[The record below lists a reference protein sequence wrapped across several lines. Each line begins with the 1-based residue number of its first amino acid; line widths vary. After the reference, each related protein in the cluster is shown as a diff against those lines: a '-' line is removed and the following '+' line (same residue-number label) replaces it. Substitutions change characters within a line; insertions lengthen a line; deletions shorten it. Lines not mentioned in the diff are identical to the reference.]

1 MIALIEGEVVS
12 VGEKEAVVLCAG
24 VGYRVLINLR
34 TGSNIKGRSVRLHT
48 ALVVREDSQELF
60 GFLTEGEREMFR
72 RLIRISGIG
81 PRAALSLLE
90 LEPSRL
96 LRAVAAEDVKT
107 ISTIQG
113 IGPKTAR
120 RIVSELKDAAEQLG
134 GFAPVSE
141 DAPAGDN
148 FGDALS
154 ALEGLGF
161 NRSEAHK
168 LIEAALKAVPEPESV
183 EELIK
188 LALKRKG
195 S

>member
-1 MIALIEGEVVS
+1 MIALIEGEVVT
-12 VGEKEAVVLCAG
+12 VREKEVVVSCAG
-24 VGYRVLINLR
+24 VGYRVFINTR
-34 TGSNIKGRSVRLHT
+34 TGSGIKGSRTRLHT
-48 ALVVREDSQELF
+48 AMVVREDAQELF

-81 PRAALSLLE
+81 PRAALALLE
-90 LEPSRL
+90 LEPERL

-107 ISTIQG
+107 LSAIQG

-120 RIVSELKDAAEQLG
+120 RIVSELKEAAEELG
-134 GFAPVSE
+134 GFAPVE
-141 DAPAGDN
+141 DGSGEGDM

-161 NRSEAHK
+161 NRSEAHRLLEK
-168 LIEAALKAVPEPESV
+168 ALKSAPEPASV
-183 EELIK
+183 EGLIK

-195 S
+195 